1 MATISSLGTGSGLD
15 LNGLLT
21 KLMTVEQI
29 PLTDLD
35 TKEASYQAKLSA
47 YGSLKGAVSSLQ
59 SAVHALK
66 SSSLYTSLSATVGDS
81 TVATASAVSTAV
93 AGTYSIAVTALAK
106 AQSLSTKAEFAS
118 HSTDISTTAGKIKIE
133 LGTYASGTFTAN
145 ADKTPVTI
153 DVPATASSLDEIRD
167 AINAADAGVR
177 ASVVYVGKNGSGTDV
192 YKLALTSNTTGAGG
206 SMRISVT
213 DSNGV
218 ALTDNTGLAQ
228 LAYDPSKTAGTGNEY
243 DVNIPAQDA
252 QFTVDGIALTRSSN
266 TVTDA
271 ITGVTMNLLKEST
284 TTLTVAKNTASV
296 KTALQ
301 TFVKAYNDVNKL
313 AHDLSAYDATNNR
326 ASVLTGDSGLRSVQ
340 TALRQLIGTTVGPA
354 TLSVRN
360 LSAVG
365 ITIQRDGSLEFDTT
379 KFDTAATNSVTD
391 VATLFSSDTTAT
403 RGIAVQ
409 MSTVLDSMLATN
421 GLLAART
428 DGINQSIKDIG
439 KQRDALNLRLTEI
452 EKRYR
457 AQFTA
462 LDSLVASMQQTS
474 NYLTQQLASIAKATS
489 G

>member
-21 KLMTVEQI
+21 KLMAVEQI
-29 PLTDLD
+29 PLTNLD

-59 SAVHALK
+59 SATRALK
-66 SSSLYTSLSATVGDS
+66 STSLYSSLSATVAD
-81 TVATASAVSTAV
+81 TTIATASAVSTAV

-106 AQSLSTKAEFAS
+106 AQSLSTKAEFSS
-118 HSTDISTTAGKIKIE
+118 HSTDISATAGKIKIE
-133 LGTYASGTFTAN
+133 LGTFASGTFTAN

-153 DVPATASSLDEIRD
+153 DVAATASSLDEIRD
-167 AINAADAGVR
+167 AINAANAGVR

-192 YKLALTSNTTGAGG
+192 YKLALTANDTGSAN
-206 SMRISVT
+206 SMRITVMDANDVVQT
-213 DSNGV
+213 N
-218 ALTDNTGLAQ
+218 NTGLAQ
-228 LAYDPSKTAGTGNEY
+228 LSYNPALAAGAGNEF
-243 DVNIPAQDA
+243 DVNIPAQNA
-252 QFTVDGIALTRSSN
+252 QFTVDGITLTRSSN

-271 ITGVTMNLLKEST
+271 ITGVTMNLLKESS
-284 TTLTVAKNTASV
+284 TTLTIAKNTAAV

-313 AHDLSAYDATNNR
+313 AHDLSAYDSANKK
-326 ASVLTGDSGLRSVQ
+326 ASVLTGDSGVRSLQ
-340 TALRQLIGTTVGPA
+340 STLRQLIGTSVGPA
-354 TLSVRN
+354 TLSTRN

-365 ITIQRDGSLEFDTT
+365 VTMQRDGSLELDTS
-379 KFDTAATNSVTD
+379 KFDTAVTNSATD

-409 MSTVLDSMLATN
+409 MSSVLDSMLATN

-428 DGINQSIKDIG
+428 DGINSSIKDIG
-439 KQRDALNLRLTEI
+439 KQREALNIRLVSI

-489 G
+489 